1 MYYFAN
7 RVKSFSGCFLTVV
20 LISLFSNC
28 SNDVKNQPKSGPVEA
43 SDALATFQIADGFKM
58 ELVASEPLVTD
69 PVDMEIDENGT
80 MYVVEMHGYP
90 LDKSGSGNIII
101 LKDENGD
108 GVFDKR
114 IVFKEGLMLPTSI
127 LRWKKGLLVTDSPNL
142 LYLEDTDG
150 DGQANITD
158 TVLHGFALT
167 NPQHNMNSPMYGLDN
182 WIYVAHETSVGT
194 REYKEEFG
202 DEGRDIIFY
211 RDSNAVRLP
220 KNANGRSIRVR
231 PETKQLEMLSSNCQ
245 FGHTFDEWGR
255 RFNCSNS
262 NQGFQEVIANRYFER
277 NPNMFVAQAVQNM
290 SDHLDAAE
298 VFPTTLHPDR
308 QILTDAGVLT
318 SACGLTTYMGNS
330 FPEPYNKN
338 VTFVAEPVSNLV
350 HVDILRDSGAS
361 FVASRILQNK
371 EFLSSTDSWSRP
383 VNFYV
388 GPDGALYMLDYYRKV
403 IESPEWMSEEAIAA
417 GGLYDGS
424 DKGRIF
430 RITAKDAKKADW
442 TKGLNLGK
450 ASVQELVKTL
460 GNENYWW
467 RINAQ
472 RLLVDRAD
480 KSSIPMLTSLIGS
493 GTPLAKLHAMWT
505 LDGIGGITR
514 EIILAALKDANPR
527 IRENA
532 VQVAEKYFDK
542 MPELTP
548 ALIALKDDEDNKVRF
563 QTLLTLGFINSA
575 ESGEARNSILF
586 RDIKDKWVQI
596 AALSASSLN
605 KTELL
610 NRLAQDAGNKAAY
623 SSLIERLTTM
633 IGAAGSRNEI
643 EELTRKAALSGNTTI
658 IKGIADGFRS
668 RKTPLTIGNDVQQLL
683 VKTFFESSSPQHAEA
698 ILSLLKENKITD
710 ASLRNAATKKA
721 AEMMKD
727 SGVDYRMRAA
737 SIKFLELGNVAPYT
751 DDLKKLIVPHEE
763 PVVQMAALNT
773 LSKVKGTVVSEYA
786 IQQWPVLTPE
796 VRSEAVNTFLDD
808 SARIVLLIDA
818 LEQNK
823 INTTNVSFGTSV
835 QLMQNEDSVLR
846 KRARNIFTRNE
857 REREKV
863 NKEYQA
869 SLDMPGNA
877 AKGKQVFVQNCGIC
891 HQVRGKI
898 GVAIGPDLGTV
909 HNWIREDLLANIL
922 DPNMAIAS
930 GFDTWQAV
938 LNNGETVQGVIAAE
952 TPAAITFRANNM
964 QDKTV
969 SRQDMK
975 TLKALNTSLMPGG
988 LEKNIDKQQ
997 MADLMAFLKSR
1008 D

>member
-1 MYYFAN
+1 MYQ
-7 RVKSFSGCFLTVV
+7 FSGRINVITSFVALLLIIVSFL
-20 LISLFSNC
+20 SC
-28 SNDVKNQPKSGPVEA
+28 SDKKESPKSGPVEA
-43 SDALATFQIADGFKM
+43 ADALSTFQIADGFIM
-58 ELVASEPLVTD
+58 EMVASEPLVTD

-108 GVFDKR
+108 GVMDKR
-114 IVFKEGLMLPTSI
+114 VVFKEGLLLPTSI
-127 LRWKKGLLVTDSPNL
+127 MRWKKGLLVTDSPNL

-158 TVLHGFALT
+158 TILHGFALT
-167 NPQHNMNSPMYGLDN
+167 NPQHNMNSPVYGLDN
-182 WIYVAHETSVGT
+182 WIYVAHENAVGT

-202 DEGRDIIFY
+202 DEGEEIIFF

-220 KNANGRSIRVR
+220 KNADGRSIRVR
-231 PETKQLEMLSSNCQ
+231 PDTKQLEMLSSLCQ

-277 NPNMFVAQAVQNM
+277 NPNMFVSQAVQSM

-318 SACGLTTYMGNS
+318 SACGITTYMGNS

-371 EFLSSTDSWSRP
+371 EFLSSTDAWSRP

-403 IESPEWMSEEAIAA
+403 IESPEWMSDEAIAA

-424 DKGRIF
+424 DKGRIY
-430 RITAKDAKKADW
+430 RITATNARKAEW
-442 TKGLNLGK
+442 TKGLTLGK
-450 ASVQELVKTL
+450 SSTAELVKTL
-460 GNENYWW
+460 SNENYWW

-472 RLLVDRAD
+472 RLLVDRND
-480 KSSIPMLTSLIGS
+480 KSAVSLLEQVLQNGS
-493 GTPLAKLHAMWT
+493 PLAKLHTLWT
-505 LDGIGGITR
+505 LDGINALS
-514 EIILAALKDANPR
+514 EQSILTALKDNEPG

-532 VQVAEKYFDK
+532 IQLAEKYLDTFFS
-542 MPELTP
+542 LGNALP
-548 ALIALKDDEDNKVRF
+548 ALQDDGNAKVRF
-563 QTLLTLGFINSA
+563 QLLLTLGFLKTP
-575 ESGEARNSILF
+575 EAAAARDNILF
-586 RDIKDKWVQI
+586 KDIKDKWVQV
-596 AALSASSLN
+596 AALSAASLN
-605 KTELL
+605 KSELL
-610 NRLAQDAGNKAAY
+610 NKLTQNGHSNDNSYA
-623 SSLIERLTTM
+623 SLIERLTTM
-633 IGAAGSRNEI
+633 IGATGSRNEI
-643 EELTRKAALSGNTTI
+643 EQLIRKACLSGNTAI
-658 IKGIADGFRS
+658 LKGIADGYRNRRS
-668 RKTPLTIGNDVQQLL
+668 PLTIGNDVQKLL
-683 VKTFFESSSPQHAEA
+683 VNTFFESSSPEQTAA
-698 ILSLLKENKITD
+698 IFSLLKENGIGD
-710 ASLRNAATKKA
+710 AALRSSSIKKA
-721 AEMMKD
+721 VVVMND
-727 SGVDYRMRAA
+727 SAIDYRKRAA
-737 SIKFLELGNVAPYT
+737 AVKFIELGDVVPHT

-773 LSKVKGTVVSEYA
+773 LSDVKGTAVSEYVIA
-786 IQQWPVLTPE
+786 QWPVLTPE

-818 LEQNK
+818 LEKNK
-823 INTTNVSFGTSV
+823 INTSAVTFGTSV
-835 QLMQNEDSVLR
+835 RLMQNDDSVLR
-846 KRARNIFTRNE
+846 ARARNIFTKNE
-857 REREKV
+857 RERKKV
-863 NKEYQA
+863 NKDYQA
-869 SLDMPGNA
+869 SLEIEGNA
-877 AKGKQVFVQNCGIC
+877 AKGKQVFVQNCAIC

-898 GVAIGPDLGTV
+898 GIAIGPDLGTV
-909 HNWIREDLLANIL
+909 HNWIKEDLLANIL

-952 TPAAITFRANNM
+952 TPAAITFRNNNM

-969 SRQDMK
+969 SRQDMQS
-975 TLKALNTSLMPGG
+975 LKALNTSIMPGG
-988 LEKNIDKQQ
+988 FEKTIDKQQ
-997 MADLMAFLKSR
+997 MADLMVFLKSR
-1008 D
+1008 E

>member
-1 MYYFAN
+1 MYHISKKVK
-7 RVKSFSGCFLTVV
+7 RVSDYLLLVLLITSFSY
-20 LISLFSNC
+20 C
-28 SNDVKNQPKSGPVEA
+28 SDKKVSQVSGPVEA
-43 SDALATFQIADGFKM
+43 ADALATFQVADGFKM
-58 ELVASEPLVTD
+58 EMVASEPLVTD

-101 LKDENGD
+101 LSDENGD
-108 GVFDKR
+108 GTMDKR
-114 IVFKEGLMLPTSI
+114 TVFKDGLMLPSSI

-150 DGQANITD
+150 DGHANITD
-158 TVLHGFALT
+158 TILHGFALT
-167 NPQHNMNSPMYGLDN
+167 NPQHNMNTPIYGLDN
-182 WIYVAHETSVGT
+182 WIYVAHEGAVGT

-202 DEGRDIIFY
+202 DEGKEIIFY

-220 KNANGRSIRVR
+220 KNANGKSIRVR
-231 PETKQLEMLSSNCQ
+231 PDTKQLEMLSSQCQ
-245 FGHTFDEWGR
+245 FGQTFDEWGR
-255 RFNCSNS
+255 RFGCNNS
-262 NQGFQEVIANRYFER
+262 NQGYQEVIANRYFER
-277 NPNMFVAQAVQNM
+277 NPNMFVSQAVQSM

-298 VFPTTLHPDR
+298 VFPTTIHPDR

-350 HVDILRDSGAS
+350 HADIIKDSGAS

-371 EFLSSTDSWSRP
+371 EFLSSTDAWSRP

-388 GPDGALYMLDYYRKV
+388 GPDGALYVLDYYRKV
-403 IESPEWMSEEAIAA
+403 IESPEWMSEEAIKA

-424 DKGRIF
+424 DKGRIY
-430 RITAKDAKKADW
+430 RITAKDGKKADW
-442 TKGLNLGK
+442 TKGLNFGK
-450 ASVQELVKTL
+450 STVGELVKML
-460 GNENYWW
+460 SNENYWW

-480 KSSIPMLTSLIGS
+480 RNAVPLLTELLQNGKEF
-493 GTPLAKLHAMWT
+493 AKVHALWT
-505 LDGIGGITR
+505 LEGIG
-514 EIILAALKDANPR
+514 EINKEHILLALKDPNPR

-532 VQVAEKYFDK
+532 IQVAEKHIDK
-542 MPELTP
+542 FQELAP
-548 ALIALKDDEDNKVRF
+548 ALTGLQNDNDAKVRF
-563 QTLLTLGFINSA
+563 QLLLTLGFINTPQA
-575 ESGEARNSILF
+575 AEARNNILF

-605 KTELL
+605 KSELL
-610 NRLAQDAGNKAAY
+610 SRLTQQTGNKEQYAT
-623 SSLIERLTTM
+623 LIERLTTM
-633 IGAAGSRNEI
+633 IGASGSRNEI
-643 EELTRKAALSGNTTI
+643 EQLIRKAALSGNTAI
-658 IKGIADGFRS
+658 LKGLSDGFRN
-668 RKTPLTIGNDVQQLL
+668 RKTPLTIGNAEQQLL
-683 VKTFFESSSPQHAEA
+683 VNTFFESSSPEQSGA
-698 ILSLLKENKITD
+698 ILSLLKENGITD
-710 ASLRNAATKKA
+710 ASLKNTSIKKA
-721 AEMMKD
+721 VTVMKD
-727 SGVDYRMRAA
+727 SSIDYRKRAA
-737 SIKFLELGNVAPYT
+737 AIRFLELDNVSPYKE
-751 DDLKKLIVPHEE
+751 DLKKLIVPHEE

-786 IQQWPVLTPE
+786 IEQWPVLTPE

-818 LEQNK
+818 LEKNK
-823 INTTNVSFGTSV
+823 INTSSVSFGTSV
-835 QLMQNEDSVLR
+835 QLMQNDDSVLR
-846 KRARNIFTRNE
+846 SRARNIFTKNE
-857 REREKV
+857 RERKKV
-863 NKEYQA
+863 NKDYQA
-869 SLDMPGNA
+869 SLEMEG
-877 AKGKQVFVQNCGIC
+877 KGAEGKRVFVQNCAIC

-938 LNNGETVQGVIAAE
+938 LNSGETIQGIIAAE
-952 TPAAITFRANNM
+952 TPAAITFRNNNM

-975 TLKALNTSLMPGG
+975 SLKALNTSLMPGG
-988 LEKNIDKQQ
+988 FEKTIDKQQ
-997 MADLMAFLKSR
+997 MADLMAFLRSN

>member
-1 MYYFAN
+1 MYQSSN
-7 RVKSFSGCFLTVV
+7 RINDFFPFVLLLVVIVSVTACSGKK
-20 LISLFSNC
+20 
-28 SNDVKNQPKSGPVEA
+28 DPPKPGPVEA

-101 LKDENGD
+101 LKDDNGD
-108 GVFDKR
+108 GIMDKR

-150 DGQANITD
+150 DGRANITD
-158 TVLHGFALT
+158 TILHGFALT
-167 NPQHNMNSPMYGLDN
+167 NPQHNMNSPIYGLDN

-202 DEGRDIIFY
+202 DEGREIIFY

-220 KNANGRSIRVR
+220 KNANGRSIRVK
-231 PETKQLEMLSSNCQ
+231 PETKQLEMLSSACQ

-255 RFNCSNS
+255 RFNCGNS
-262 NQGFQEVIANRYFER
+262 NQGYQEVIANRYFER
-277 NPNMFVAQAVQNM
+277 NPNMFVAQAVQSM

-338 VTFVAEPVSNLV
+338 VTFIAEPVSNLV

-371 EFLSSTDSWSRP
+371 EFLSSTDAWSRP

-430 RITAKDAKKADW
+430 RISPTDAKKAEW
-442 TKGLNLGK
+442 TKGLALGK
-450 ASVQELVKTL
+450 SSIAELVKTL

-472 RLLVDRAD
+472 RLLVDRND
-480 KSSIPMLTSLIGS
+480 QSCVPLLEQTIQNGS
-493 GTPLAKLHAMWT
+493 ALARLHALWT
-505 LDGIGGITR
+505 LDGINAISEQHIVT
-514 EIILAALKDANPR
+514 ALKDIEPG

-532 VQVAEKYFDK
+532 IQIAEENLDK
-542 MPELTP
+542 FSSIQKALT
-548 ALIALKDDEDNKVRF
+548 ALQNDNNAKVRF
-563 QTLLTLGFINSA
+563 QLLLTLGFLNTQ
-575 ESGEARNSILF
+575 EAAAARDYILF
-586 RDIKDKWVQI
+586 KDINDKWIQI
-596 AALSASSLN
+596 AALSAASLN
-605 KTELL
+605 ESELL
-610 NRLAQDAGNKAAY
+610 NKLTPNAPGDNRY
-623 SSLIERLTTM
+623 VSLVERLTTM
-633 IGAAGSRNEI
+633 IGASGSRNEI
-643 EELTRKAALSGNTTI
+643 EQLIRKACLSGNTAI
-658 IKGIADGFRS
+658 LKGVADGYRNRRS
-668 RKTPLTIGNDVQQLL
+668 TAKLGNDVQNLL
-683 VKTFFESSSPQHAEA
+683 VNTFFESASPDQSNA
-698 ILSLLKENKITD
+698 ILTLLKENGINDPSLKSSSIT
-710 ASLRNAATKKA
+710 KA
-721 AEMMKD
+721 VAVMRD
-727 SGVDYRMRAA
+727 SAIDYRKRAA
-737 SIKFLELGNVAPYT
+737 AVKFIELGDVNPYAE
-751 DDLKKLIVPHEE
+751 DVKKLIVPHEE

-773 LSKVKGTVVSEYA
+773 LANVKGTTVSEYLIA
-786 IQQWPVLTPE
+786 QWHVLTPE
-796 VRSEAVNTFLDD
+796 VRTEAVNTFLTD
-808 SARIVLLIDA
+808 SARIVLLLDA
-818 LEQNK
+818 LEKNK
-823 INTTNVSFGTSV
+823 INTSAVTFGTSV
-835 QLMQNEDSVLR
+835 QLMQNDDSVLR
-846 KRARNIFTRNE
+846 ARARNIFTKNE
-857 REREKV
+857 REREKI

-869 SLDMPGNA
+869 SLEMEGNA
-877 AKGKQVFVQNCGIC
+877 TKGKQVFVQNCAIC

-898 GVAIGPDLGTV
+898 GIAIGPDLGTV
-909 HNWIREDLLANIL
+909 HNWIKEDLLANIL

-952 TPAAITFRANNM
+952 TPAAITFRNNNM

-975 TLKALNTSLMPGG
+975 ELKALNTSIMPGG
-988 LEKNIDKQQ
+988 FEKTIDKQQ
-997 MADLMAFLKSR
+997 MADLIAFLKSR
-1008 D
+1008 E